1 MESQPAARPSTDRRD
16 RPRVAVLGLGGTI
29 AMGPGADH
37 EGVAPHITAAGL
49 VAAVAGLDE
58 LADIV
63 AESVR
68 MLPGASLGFAD
79 VVAVMD
85 AARTRVD
92 AGARGIVVTQG
103 TDSLE
108 ETAYAFDLLWD
119 RPEPLV
125 VTGAMRP
132 ASAAG
137 ADGPANLLAA
147 VAVAAAPAA
156 RDRGCLVVF
165 SDRILAARDVAKV
178 HSTSPSAF
186 RCPNTGPLGSV
197 DEGVPRF
204 TAPTAPRLPALEPS
218 GSEPPSVAIVTALL
232 GDTGRQLEVI
242 ADAGFDGLVLAA
254 MGAGHVPALLV
265 APLAHAVARMPVVA
279 TTRTGSGRL
288 LRETY
293 GFAGSERDLHRIG
306 LLDGGAL
313 APVKARVLLTLV
325 LWAEPDRA
333 AAESLFRLHAATR

>member
-1 MESQPAARPSTDRRD
+1 
-16 RPRVAVLGLGGTI
+16 
-29 AMGPGADH
+29 MGPGADH
-37 EGVAPHITAAGL
+37 AGVTPHITAAAL
-49 VAAVAGLDE
+49 VAAVPGLDE
-58 LADIV
+58 IADV
-63 AESVR
+63 SAESVR

-79 VVAVMD
+79 VVAVVD
-85 AARTRVD
+85 AARTSVD
-92 AGARGIVVTQG
+92 AGALGVVVTQG

-147 VAVAAAPAA
+147 VAVVVAPDA

-165 SDRILAARDVAKV
+165 ADQILGPRDVAKM

-186 RCPNTGPLGSV
+186 RCPNTGPLGFV
-197 DEGVPRF
+197 EEGVPRF
-204 TAPTAPRLPALEPS
+204 TAPPARRLPPLEPS
-218 GSEPPSVAIVTALL
+218 GAEPPTVAFVPALL
-232 GDTGRQLEVI
+232 GDTGRQLKAI
-242 ADAGFDGLVLAA
+242 AAAGFDGLVLAA

-265 APLAHAVARMPVVA
+265 SPLADAVTRVPVVA

-293 GFAGSERDLHRIG
+293 GFPGSERDLHRIG
-306 LLDGGAL
+306 LLDGGSL
-313 APVKARVLLTLV
+313 APVKARVLLTLA
-325 LWAEPDRA
+325 LWSERDRA
-333 AAESLFRLHAATR
+333 GAESRFRMHASAP